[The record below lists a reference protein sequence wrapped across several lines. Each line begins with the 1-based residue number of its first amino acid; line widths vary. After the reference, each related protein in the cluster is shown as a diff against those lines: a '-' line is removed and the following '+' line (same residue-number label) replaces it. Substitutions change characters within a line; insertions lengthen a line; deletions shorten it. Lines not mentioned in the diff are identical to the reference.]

1 MAAVALVTPC
11 YAEILRPSDRVHA
24 RRVLEEL
31 GDFVHEIRG
40 RCCGQ
45 PGFNSG
51 NQREAAQAG
60 KELLRAAHEF
70 DTVVTPSGS
79 CTSMVRHAL
88 PELFAGRLRDGAGRI
103 SARFVEFS
111 AYVSGHQQVEQL
123 SLNLDATVAYHD
135 SCHARRDLGLTDS
148 VFSLLARIDGLEV
161 RRLEMEAVCCGFGGA
176 FSVKHAE
183 VSEAIRT
190 LKLDDVAGTGAQI
203 LVSTDLSC
211 LSHVATGARSAGL
224 ALETWTI
231 AELLAEA
238 LE

>member
-1 MAAVALVTPC
+1 
-11 YAEILRPSDRVHA
+11 
-24 RRVLEEL
+24 
-31 GDFVHEIRG
+31 
-40 RCCGQ
+40 
-45 PGFNSG
+45 
-51 NQREAAQAG
+51 
-60 KELLRAAHEF
+60 
-70 DTVVTPSGS
+70 
-79 CTSMVRHAL
+79 MVRHAL